1 MFREATIAEITVIM
15 LNFVG
20 RARST
25 SLRLRIIIVGS
36 FGGAC
41 SLQSWLRVGL
51 RVSGLALLKN
61 QPLRKMYCTRETAFP
76 LGPFVEGF
84 QDEKPKPYHH
94 TVRAL
99 CSLCCG
105 SCGLVPK
112 HLVPHQDTCRSKG
125 GNGSAIQVPPDKWVT
140 QRTGTSSL
148 KKLMCA

>member
-1 MFREATIAEITVIM
+1 MFREATMPRYRIM

-61 QPLRKMYCTRETAFP
+61 QPLRKMYCTRER
-76 LGPFVEGF
+76 LSSRPFVEGF
-84 QDEKPKPYHH
+84 RMKSRSHIITQCAPLQPLL
-94 TVRAL
+94 RQL
-99 CSLCCG
+99 W
-105 SCGLVPK
+105 LVPK